1 MTKLKKYYCD
11 NSNSEEELFFTQ
23 SFAKNNLT
31 PQQSMRCILA
41 NVLLNKLSGV
51 RTFGR
56 RICL

>member
-1 MTKLKKYYCD
+1 MT
-11 NSNSEEELFFTQ
+11 NSEEEFFFTQ

-31 PQQSMRCILA
+31 PQQPMRCTLA
-41 NVLLNKLSGV
+41 NVFLNKLSGV